1 MLFSYLFVC
10 YNIDEFIYL
19 MDKTTHQFQLL
30 SDILGD
36 LIGDDNV
43 SPHEIVGA
51 IKEELT
57 DLLEYH
63 QQNATKVERVL
74 SLFAEDEPKNF
85 SKDVSYEN
93 LDDII
98 NFNKYKFNLDSD
110 YLNTKLSWNDFLKD
124 NNK

>member
-1 MLFSYLFVC
+1 
-10 YNIDEFIYL
+10 

-110 YLNTKLSWNDFLKD
+110 YLNTKLSWKDFLKD